1 MTMNLNDRKINVWMS
16 DEVLD
21 ELDNYAIRYDVARS
35 VAARHLIR
43 RGLLRAERDRML
55 RDRDRKVVEH
65 PTEDPGE
72 PVTQYM
78 TATG

>member
-1 MTMNLNDRKINVWMS
+1 MAMNMNDRKINVWMS

-55 RDRDRKVVEH
+55 RDRDRKVAVH
-65 PTEDPGE
+65 PTEEPGE
-72 PVTQYM
+72 PPQYL
-78 TATG
+78 TAAVG